1 MLILFD
7 IDGTLT
13 TGGPARAAFQLALEE
28 TYGTAGPIATHD
40 FSGKTD
46 PRITR
51 ELLTAAGCRPR
62 DIEAGLPRFWT
73 RYLCELEARID
84 GHPVTVLPGVHELIV
99 ALAAR
104 EDVHLGLVTGNVAG
118 GARLKLLSARL
129 WHHFPVGGFGSDN
142 EVRNELPRVALDRAS
157 AHWGRAFQGSDA
169 VIVGD
174 TPRDVACGKA
184 VGAATVAVAT
194 GRFSR
199 TQLLDTAADSVLP
212 DLVDTAGA
220 IDALTAPRR

>member
-1 MLILFD
+1 VLILFD

-13 TGGPARAAFQLALEE
+13 TGGPARGAFQLALEQ

-62 DIEAGLPRFWT
+62 DIEAGLPRFWA
-73 RYLCELEARID
+73 RYLSELEARID
-84 GHPVTVLPGVHELIV
+84 GHPVTVLPGVHELIAV
-99 ALAAR
+99 LAAR
-104 EDVHLGLVTGNVAG
+104 QDVYLGLVTGNVAG

-129 WHHFPVGGFGSDN
+129 WHHFPVGGFGSDH

-157 AHWGRAFQGSDA
+157 AHWGRAFRARDA

-199 TQLLDTAADSVLP
+199 TQLLDMAADRVLP
-212 DLVDTAGA
+212 DLADMTAA
-220 IDALTAPRR
+220 VEALTAPRR